1 MNIFHYPHSPTN
13 TLQRDEFWERV
24 CVPGVP
30 GHAARLDGA
39 GRRQEA
45 RGESRRHRRLQ
56 QHARLPQHLRE
67 ITVIYYILCFIDT
80 RKTDKC
86 STYAIANN
94 SKYHLPTLYIRKTK
108 LSTAAKN
115 HSIIPVFSP
124 PSHIECCQW
133 CLNNPPTISHYPS
146 SVLVIEMSERL
157 HQGRKIWILL
167 RWQCVGFDTLAHG
180 QSVQMNV

>member
-1 MNIFHYPHSPTN
+1 MDIFHYPHSPTN

-80 RKTDKC
+80 RKLINVLHML
-86 STYAIANN
+86 SQIIANITYPVYKKN
-94 SKYHLPTLYIRKTK
+94 KTLHSRQESLNYSRLLPPPHI
-108 LSTAAKN
+108 LSAAN
-115 HSIIPVFSP
+115 DVWIILP
-124 PSHIECCQW
+124 PSHITPAQSW
-133 CLNNPPTISHYPS
+133 
-146 SVLVIEMSERL
+146 
-157 HQGRKIWILL
+157 LL
-167 RWQCVGFDTLAHG
+167 RCRKGCIKVAKYESFCGD
-180 QSVQMNV
+180 NV